1 MFIQGFT
8 ILSGTLGKSLVNLNC
23 YRETFDK
30 KNEIMKKQ
38 YNYIFSLFTII
49 LLLASC
55 VPKKKYAELE
65 ESNKRWQKQVS
76 GLKERGKEYT
86 YTEADMSVLKQDVA
100 KAQSESEM
108 MRTQYDSQ
116 VRYVQDIERRYNELL
131 EENKLLV
138 NASSSETQQLSENL
152 ARTRMERD
160 DKTRELDRLQQA
172 MGKLRAQLDACEN
185 SPAEN
190 CDEYRRQVNELNTLL
205 NNKDAALLALKT
217 KVNKALL
224 GFSNSDLTVTEANG
238 KVYVSLSQDLLFAS
252 GSDKIDWKGRSAIR
266 KLGEVLKANPDINIL
281 VEGHTDSDGSAAK
294 NWDLSV
300 RRATAVVKELT
311 GPGGVAP
318 KKVTAAGRAFYVP
331 VASNA
336 TTEGKAKNRRTDI
349 ILTPNLDDLYNLI
362 NQ

>member
-1 MFIQGFT
+1 
-8 ILSGTLGKSLVNLNC
+8 
-23 YRETFDK
+23 
-30 KNEIMKKQ
+30 MKKQ
-38 YNYIFSLFTII
+38 YTYTFCFLVIT
-49 LLLASC
+49 LLLSSC

-76 GLKERGKEYT
+76 GLKKRGKEFT
-86 YTEADMSVLKQDVA
+86 YTEADMSILKQDVT
-100 KAQSESEM
+100 KAQSESDM
-108 MRTQYDSQ
+108 MRTQYETQ
-116 VRYVQDIERRYNELL
+116 VRYVQDVERRYNELL
-131 EENKLLV
+131 EENKLLL
-138 NASSSETQQLSENL
+138 NASSSETQQLSESL
-152 ARTRMERD
+152 AAARVERD
-160 DKTRELDRLQQA
+160 DKIRELDRLQQG
-172 MGKLRAQLDACEN
+172 MGTLRAQLDACEN
-185 SPAEN
+185 APIKN
-190 CDEYRRQVNELNTLL
+190 CDEYQRQVNELNSLL

-217 KVNKALL
+217 KVNQALL

-281 VEGHTDSDGSAAK
+281 VEGHTDSDGSSAK

-318 KKVTAAGRAFYVP
+318 KNVTAAGRAFYLP

-336 TTEGKAKNRRTDI
+336 TREGKAKNRRTDI
-349 ILTPNLDDLYNLI
+349 ILTPNLDDLYKLI